1 MELDT
6 GSAVTILNERTW
18 RHVLGK
24 PRLEN
29 SNAHLSC
36 YAGHRLKVLGEFEAE
51 VKIHG
56 KTEVLY
62 ATVVKTGHSSL
73 LGRDW
78 LQALKLDWSEMFAIN
93 SVEAETTNAKF
104 EVLLPTIHDVFKV
117 TAQGTTGLAPSE
129 LRRKRQRCTRWKM
142 RPDVGKMVEQAQKMK
157 TAYPSPQQPK
167 AFNEGDQ
174 VWVRSCR
181 EDGSRTSTTLLSGT
195 GSRRND
201 TDSKMEGRKCDI

>member
-24 PRLEN
+24 PRLED
-29 SNAHLSC
+29 SNANLSC
-36 YAGHRLKVLGEFEAE
+36 YAGHRLKVLGELEAE

-93 SVEAETTNAKF
+93 SVEAESTNAKF
-104 EVLLPTIHDVFKV
+104 EVLLPTFHDVFKV

-129 LRRKRQRCTRWKM
+129 LRRKRQRSKRWKM
-142 RPDVGKMVEQAQKMK
+142 RPDVGKMVEQAQLPRRWKSNLHDA
-157 TAYPSPQQPK
+157 T
-167 AFNEGDQ
+167 
-174 VWVRSCR
+174 VR
-181 EDGSRTSTTLLSGT
+181 D
-195 GSRRND
+195 
-201 TDSKMEGRKCDI
+201 RKPPETIRIRKWKGGNVIYEHRIIQNVLGCNY